1 MKWKLV
7 GTQFVNSNEHLKAI
21 KFFPVPVAFKPA
33 PTEEYPNT
41 IEVYYQGNILGYVD
55 TETAL
60 MLKDRAKEGA
70 NGYLEVIAQLDKAWR
85 RTEEIMWYGN
95 GQVDLD

>member
-7 GTQFVNSNEHLKAI
+7 GTQFVDSHENLEAI

-33 PTEEYPNT
+33 PTEEYPDT

-55 TETAL
+55 IETAKL
-60 MLKDRAKEGA
+60 LKSRAPINSEG
-70 NGYLEVIAQLDKAWR
+70 YFEILAQLDKAWR

-95 GQVDLD
+95 GQIHLD